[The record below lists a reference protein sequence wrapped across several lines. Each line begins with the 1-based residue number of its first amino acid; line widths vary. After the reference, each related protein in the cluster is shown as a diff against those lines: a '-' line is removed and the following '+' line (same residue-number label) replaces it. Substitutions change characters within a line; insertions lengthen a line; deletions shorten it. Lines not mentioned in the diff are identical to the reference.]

1 LTLATIQGSSWPRL
15 LLLAI
20 VMPLLASSLPAQ
32 AASMS
37 TSLFTESSERPNIV
51 LILADDLGFTDLAS
65 YGSEISTPN
74 LSTLAKNGLSFTNY
88 HTAASCA
95 PTRAMLLTGVNN
107 HRAGVPNIPEMIP
120 PQQRRHAHYQGTL
133 GRNVVTVAT
142 LLQDNGY
149 HTYMAGKWH
158 LGMTPD
164 LLPSRRGF
172 EQTIALADSGAD
184 NWEQKPY
191 LPIYEKANWFADGE
205 ETTLPEDFYSSRF
218 LVDKV
223 IEFIDSNHADD
234 KPFFTYLPFQAVH
247 MPVQAPQAFID
258 HYMGVYEAGPQ
269 ALREQRH
276 ANAIALGIV
285 PASSPMVTMAT
296 TDDWQAMS
304 AEKKRYEAKRMAV
317 YAAMVEAM
325 DYHIGR
331 LIEYLKE
338 TDQYKKTIFIFASD
352 NGSEASGLANQN
364 TSLNQRVLRAQNYN
378 ADYTT
383 LGLKGSF
390 NAISP
395 SFASASASPL
405 AYYKFY
411 VGEGGMRVPLIIAGD
426 SIPLKNELS
435 NAFSFVTDITP
446 TILALTQTTKPA
458 ERYGGRKV
466 EAIIGRNLLPLLN
479 GHTKRVYAEQDSV
492 GYELGGHAALFQG
505 DFKISLNRAP
515 LGNNEWRLYNIVT
528 DPGESKDL
536 SSMMPARL
544 QNMLGLY
551 HQFTIDNKV
560 LPVAA
565 NYYAQRQ
572 VALNGL
578 QQRFGSQILLMIL
591 TVLVVLPFY
600 LVYRL
605 SHK

>member
-1 LTLATIQGSSWPRL
+1 
-15 LLLAI
+15 
-20 VMPLLASSLPAQ
+20 
-32 AASMS
+32 
-37 TSLFTESSERPNIV
+37 
-51 LILADDLGFTDLAS
+51 
-65 YGSEISTPN
+65 
-74 LSTLAKNGLSFTNY
+74 
-88 HTAASCA
+88 
-95 PTRAMLLTGVNN
+95 
-107 HRAGVPNIPEMIP
+107 
-120 PQQRRHAHYQGTL
+120 
-133 GRNVVTVAT
+133 
-142 LLQDNGY
+142 
-149 HTYMAGKWH
+149 
-158 LGMTPD
+158 
-164 LLPSRRGF
+164 
-172 EQTIALADSGAD
+172 
-184 NWEQKPY
+184 
-191 LPIYEKANWFADGE
+191 
-205 ETTLPEDFYSSRF
+205 
-218 LVDKV
+218 
-223 IEFIDSNHADD
+223 
-234 KPFFTYLPFQAVH
+234 
-247 MPVQAPQAFID
+247 
-258 HYMGVYEAGPQ
+258 
-269 ALREQRH
+269 
-276 ANAIALGIV
+276 
-285 PASSPMVTMAT
+285 
-296 TDDWQAMS
+296 
-304 AEKKRYEAKRMAV
+304 V

-331 LIEYLKE
+331 LIAYLEE

-378 ADYTT
+378 VDYAT

-466 EAIIGRNLLPLLN
+466 EAIMGRNLLPLLN
-479 GHTKRVYAEQDSV
+479 GHTERVYAEQDSV

-605 SHK
+605 SRK